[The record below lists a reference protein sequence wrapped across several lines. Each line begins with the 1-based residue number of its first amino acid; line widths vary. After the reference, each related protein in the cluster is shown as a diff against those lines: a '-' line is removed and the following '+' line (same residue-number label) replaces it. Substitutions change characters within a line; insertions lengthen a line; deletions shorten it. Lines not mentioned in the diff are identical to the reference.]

1 MAAPKSNTGVRGS
14 AGRRV
19 RTPGKSA
26 FSATALFIGPDRTM
40 PKGTAGFR
48 LKVPDSASKVLISSP
63 KRMEVLL
70 QGYGDA
76 ITRSRTAGCLVS
88 FRVYVD
94 PEGET
99 RVTPVE
105 DAVAP
110 VVEEATA
117 PDHELQVA
125 LAAARTRGR
134 LHAAEILCGGD
145 MLSADAFAK
154 LLGTTRVTVNAKRQ
168 SGQILGLDGAK
179 RGFRFPV
186 WQLDADGKPFA
197 DLAVLHERLGGPWAV
212 YRFLVQP
219 HGELGGLTGREA
231 LERGKAKAAL
241 DAAESVGRDFR

>member
-1 MAAPKSNTGVRGS
+1 
-14 AGRRV
+14 
-19 RTPGKSA
+19 
-26 FSATALFIGPDRTM
+26 M
-40 PKGTAGFR
+40 PKGTAGFK

-76 ITRSRTAGCLVS
+76 ITRSRTAGRLVS
-88 FRVYVD
+88 FRVDVD

-134 LHAAEILCGGD
+134 LHAAEILGGGD
-145 MLSADAFAK
+145 MMNADAFAK

-168 SGQILGLDGAK
+168 SGQVLGLDGAK
-179 RGFRFPV
+179 CRATIKVRIPV
-186 WQLDADGKPFA
+186 NQDEKVSGA
-197 DLAVLHERLGGPWAV
+197 WAV
-212 YRFLVQP
+212 
-219 HGELGGLTGREA
+219 GRA
-231 LERGKAKAAL
+231 
-241 DAAESVGRDFR
+241 